1 MSVVTT
7 GPAPGPHEDGTGHA
21 PVLVGLAHGSRDP
34 RAAVTIAQVMAATAA
49 LRPGLIAVPA
59 FLDLASP
66 DLLEAV
72 QQVQARDGAQ
82 QAVVLPLLFTEAFH
96 ATVDVPEAVAE
107 TADAT
112 GVELTVGGI
121 LGMGE
126 EVLAALVDTAAA
138 AGIGADDG
146 ILLLAVGSSRA
157 AANQAVHELA
167 ARWSARRPGP
177 VAAGFATMD
186 TPEAPSAASVI
197 RRLAGAGHRVG
208 IVPLFLAP
216 GLLLDQVADK
226 AAALVP
232 DAEVRVA
239 APLGT
244 ALAGLVLRRYDQARA
259 GEVAG
264 GTT

>member
-1 MSVVTT
+1 MSVVTSE
-7 GPAPGPHEDGTGHA
+7 PGPGPDSTGHA

-34 RAAVTIAQVMAATAA
+34 RAAVTIAQVMAAAA
-49 LRPGLIAVPA
+49 DLRPGLVAVPA

-72 QQVQARDGAQ
+72 QQVQAQDGAQ
-82 QAVVLPLLFTEAFH
+82 AAVVLPLLFTEAFH

-107 TADAT
+107 TAEAT
-112 GVELTVGGI
+112 GVDLTVGRI

-126 EVLAALVDTAAA
+126 EVLTALVDTAAA

-157 AANQAVHELA
+157 AANEAVHELA
-167 ARWSARRPGP
+167 GRWSARRPGP
-177 VAAGFATMD
+177 VQAGFATMD
-186 TPEAPSAASVI
+186 TPQAPSAATVI
-197 RRLAGAGHRVG
+197 RRLAETRSRVG

-232 DAEVRVA
+232 DGEVRVA

-244 ALAGLVLRRYDQARA
+244 ALAGLVLRRYDEAREA
-259 GEVAG
+259 LR
-264 GTT
+264 